1 MTSCLSNE
9 KGLIILKGKNSTETH
24 RDYTV
29 VEESVLDH
37 TPTCL
42 LTLHQKKNRINSA
55 ILRIKSNNNQLISD
69 NNEKYSY
76 FAHDPN
82 LDLNSQNIARVCP
95 GYCRSEF
102 QTIKKLACTTCNE
115 ICSFP
120 MNTILDNEIMC
131 QNDILEELMR
141 HHHPKSRLVPDEQ
154 KPGKNRGRRTVEAAR
169 ELADHYIYA
178 HNMEEPVRLPS
189 ISN

>member
-9 KGLIILKGKNSTETH
+9 KGLIFLKGKNSTQSH

-29 VEESVLDH
+29 VEETVLDH
-37 TPTCL
+37 TPANL

-55 ILRIKSNNNQLISD
+55 MLRIKSSNNQ
-69 NNEKYSY
+69 NNENFNSY
-76 FAHDPN
+76 FAHDPDI
-82 LDLNSQNIARVCP
+82 DLNSQNIARICP
-95 GYCRSEF
+95 EYCRSEF
-102 QTIKKLACTTCNE
+102 YTTKKPACATCNE
-115 ICSFP
+115 ICTYS
-120 MNTILDNEIMC
+120 MNSILDNEIMC

-141 HHHPKSRLVPDEQ
+141 HQHPKSRLVPDEQ

-169 ELADHYIYA
+169 ELADHYTYD